1 MTGGRQRV
9 ALVTGASSGI
19 GGACVRAL
27 HDAGLLV
34 YASARQPAT
43 LGDFADQG
51 IATLPLDV
59 TDEASLQQAVTTIQR
74 SSGAIDVLVNNAGYA
89 LQLPIEQAPMQEV
102 RRQFETNV
110 FGAARLA
117 QLVLPGMRAQRAGRI
132 VNIGSMGGRFTLPGG
147 GYYHATKHALEA
159 LSDALR
165 LETAGFGVR
174 VVLIEPG
181 PVQTGFGVRATQSM
195 GASQSEDVAAVYE
208 SFNVALGRVLAR
220 AYDGRRRRFGLS
232 ASDVA
237 DVVVKAATTRHPRP
251 RYAVGLTA
259 RALITGRRLL
269 PDQAWDEVI
278 RRIWPTP

>member
-1 MTGGRQRV
+1 M

-208 SFNVALGRVLAR
+208 SFNVALGRVLAN